1 MPARQLT
8 LFLVGPGPGAALTF
22 NGASVTAP
30 VDILK
35 LQELIEESKRQFE
48 FKETAVAR
56 RECERR
62 LTEITAADQ
71 AQPDSVCVRD

>member
-8 LFLVGPGPGAALTF
+8 LFSLVLVLGAALTF

-35 LQELIEESKRQFE
+35 LQELIEESERQE
-48 FKETAVAR
+48 FKENCRSPAR
-56 RECERR
+56 M
-62 LTEITAADQ
+62 
-71 AQPDSVCVRD
+71 